1 LLRSPNQCPQL
12 VDELLLVSVLLRGGS
27 FYPPRSLPKG
37 IKRGAFGQC
46 FDNSRKLA
54 KKKGWTY
61 CEGVALTGKYD
72 VVQPHAWCVDQ
83 QGNVVDPTWE
93 ETGLAYLGLTDEEIA
108 KEGLEVS

>member
-1 LLRSPNQCPQL
+1 M
-12 VDELLLVSVLLRGGS
+12 
-27 FYPPRSLPKG
+27 
-37 IKRGAFGQC
+37 
-46 FDNSRKLA
+46 
-54 KKKGWTY
+54 
-61 CEGVALTGKYD
+61 TGKYD